1 MLGDRQYMNRAP
13 RETPESGRRMLIA
26 LIVINVAAYLL
37 IPSRSLLYNQMAL
50 SIEGLR
56 DGYWFEL
63 VSSMFLHGSFGHI
76 FMNMWALYVFGSL
89 VAPILG
95 RTRFLTLYFVSGLF
109 GNLLWCAANLNG
121 QAYLVGAS
129 GAIFGVMMAVALLT
143 PNVRFMIIFFPVPIK
158 AKTLVIVYACYEI
171 FSELVTYS
179 DVAHLAHLGG
189 IVGGYV
195 YLRMVFGAKLPWDI
209 FRFLRPSQRPGEAD
223 FAESRKNW
231 RNPSGPV
238 SQHELDALLD
248 KISRSGINSLSP
260 DEMARLRQA
269 REEMHR

>member
-1 MLGDRQYMNRAP
+1 MLGDRQYMKSAQ

-26 LIVINVAAYLL
+26 LIVINVAAFLL
-37 IPSRSLLYNQMAL
+37 IPSNSQLYRQLSL
-50 SIEGLR
+50 SIAGLR
-56 DGYWFEL
+56 AGYWFEL
-63 VSSMFLHGSFGHI
+63 VSAMFLHGSFGHI
-76 FMNMWALYVFGSL
+76 LMNMWALYVFGSL

-95 RTRFLTLYFVSGLF
+95 RTRFLTLYFVSGIF
-109 GNLLWCAANLNG
+109 GNLLWCAANLNSP
-121 QAYLVGAS
+121 AYLVGAS

-143 PNVRFMIIFFPVPIK
+143 PDVRFMMLFFPVPIK

-189 IVGGYV
+189 IVGGYI
-195 YLRMVFGAKLPWDI
+195 YLRMVFGTRLPWDI
-209 FRFLRPSQRPGEAD
+209 FRFIRSTPRPGESD
-223 FAESRKNW
+223 YAESRRSW

-238 SQHELDALLD
+238 SQRELDALLD
-248 KISRSGINSLSP
+248 KISRSGINSLTP